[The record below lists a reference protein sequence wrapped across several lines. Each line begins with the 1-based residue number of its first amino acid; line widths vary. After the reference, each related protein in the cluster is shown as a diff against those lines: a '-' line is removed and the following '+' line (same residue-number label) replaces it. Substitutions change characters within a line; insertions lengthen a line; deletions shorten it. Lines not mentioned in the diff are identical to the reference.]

1 MIDPMKNEINAMIKT
16 ICRSFETGF
25 VASSKKSVN
34 VTKTIKVAK
43 DVTDEKVEALW
54 ICPMCKTQI
63 HQVFKDLSD
72 QWYGEESGEEVLLEG
87 STDKVTKVKDIREKF
102 N

>member
-34 VTKTIKVAK
+34 VTKTI
-43 DVTDEKVEALW
+43 
-54 ICPMCKTQI
+54 
-63 HQVFKDLSD
+63 
-72 QWYGEESGEEVLLEG
+72 SGENISDFNILLFLKM
-87 STDKVTKVKDIREKF
+87 DKKF
-102 N
+102 SLGYKLLK

>member
-34 VTKTIKVAK
+34 VTKTI
-43 DVTDEKVEALW
+43 
-54 ICPMCKTQI
+54 
-63 HQVFKDLSD
+63 
-72 QWYGEESGEEVLLEG
+72 SGENISDFNILLFLKM
-87 STDKVTKVKDIREKF
+87 DKKF
-102 N
+102 SPGYNLLK